1 MGKYDDL
8 LYYAQAYLQLAK
20 LGCQELLDPHHNKTD
35 EVPGW
40 KMSYSVQILGPII
53 YNTKHGIECF
63 LKVLQL
69 IAGQDYDTIHHLHK
83 LFAEV
88 RKILEGRKW
97 QPVNDKGDEI
107 SKEDIDNMPNVLQEI
122 EDLVDYFY
130 KNKIVAEKLGIAEIP
145 DPKNEL
151 LRYPEMQNGTTF
163 DYGTF
168 LSKWT
173 PEDTEELK
181 RKIGRLDANLNDIG
195 YFLAVSLRQP

>member
-20 LGCQELLDPHHNKTD
+20 LGCQELLDPHHNKTE
-35 EVPGW
+35 EVPDW
-40 KMSYSVQILGPII
+40 KMSYTVQILGPII

-107 SKEDIDNMPNVLQEI
+107 SQEDIDNMPNVLQEI

-168 LSKWT
+168 LSNWT
-173 PEDTEELK
+173 PEDTKELK
-181 RKIGRLDANLNDIG
+181 RKIGRLEANLNDIG

>member
-20 LGCQELLDPHHNKTD
+20 LGCQELLDPHHNKTE
-35 EVPGW
+35 EVPDW
-40 KMSYSVQILGPII
+40 KMSYTVQILGPII

-97 QPVNDKGDEI
+97 QPVNDKGDEV
-107 SKEDIDNMPNVLQEI
+107 SQEDIDNMPNVLQEI
-122 EDLVDYFY
+122 EDLVDYFF

-168 LSKWT
+168 LSNWT
-173 PEDTEELK
+173 PEDTKELK
-181 RKIGRLDANLNDIG
+181 RKIGRLEANLNDIG

>member
-20 LGCQELLDPHHNKTD
+20 LGCQELLDPHHNRTE
-35 EVPGW
+35 EVPNW
-40 KMSYSVQILGPII
+40 KMSYIVQLAGPII

-63 LKVLQL
+63 LKMLQL

-88 RKILEGRKW
+88 RKIFEGRKW
-97 QPVNDKGDEI
+97 QPLDDKGDTIDQEEI
-107 SKEDIDNMPNVLQEI
+107 DRMPTVLQEI
-122 EDLVDYFY
+122 EDAVDYFY
-130 KNKIVAEKLGIAEIP
+130 KNKIVDEKLGTGEIP

-151 LRYPEMQNGTTF
+151 FRYPKMQSGTTF
-163 DYGTF
+163 DYTAF
-168 LSKWT
+168 LGKLT
-173 PEDTEELK
+173 NDDIKEL
-181 RKIGRLDANLNDIG
+181 RAKIGKLYGNLNDMG